1 MIGHI
6 ATENA
11 RRKIRWIK
19 SVMIHFRH
27 FSYPP
32 QQLPGVPQELGD
44 PQQPPLAGP
53 ANDPDEPLIL
63 WADINFLRVLP

>member
-1 MIGHI
+1 
-6 ATENA
+6 
-11 RRKIRWIK
+11 
-19 SVMIHFRH
+19 MIHFSH

-53 ANDPDEPLIL
+53 ATGPDESLIL
-63 WADINFLRVLP
+63 WADINFLRLLP